1 MYSHPQLNPYLN
13 RFTTLWQDNANVKLE
28 FTCKDGNVIVN
39 LSHNVGG
46 IEKVPEAKRTHNPN
60 DENVLKKN
68 VSLSQ
73 IVRLK
78 KRAAERAAAEK
89 CDVEKAKCIAEE
101 AEKDAISAKMLH
113 EKTKCEAEKAKNEAE
128 ESRNEAEKAKLKA
141 EQVKTDAEQARGK
154 AEQAKREAKQAISEA
169 KQAISEAEQAKSEA
183 EEAKAEAEKAKSKAK
198 KAKRDSEKATSEAT
212 NVKRD
217 AEEAGADTS
226 YGLAEEPPVNCQ
238 QVDIQIKE
246 TGNTEQARS
255 AQIKNVKIGIDS
267 KTEALGPRKVGLF
280 LMSGKLKLN
289 CIEEDLEELQ
299 DNKVL

>member
-46 IEKVPEAKRTHNPN
+46 IEKVPKEITKHNPN

-101 AEKDAISAKMLH
+101 AEKDAMS
-113 EKTKCEAEKAKNEAE
+113 
-128 ESRNEAEKAKLKA
+128 AKLK
-141 EQVKTDAEQARGK
+141 
-154 AEQAKREAKQAISEA
+154 
-169 KQAISEAEQAKSEA
+169 
-183 EEAKAEAEKAKSKAK
+183 
-198 KAKRDSEKATSEAT
+198 
-212 NVKRD
+212 
-217 AEEAGADTS
+217 
-226 YGLAEEPPVNCQ
+226 
-238 QVDIQIKE
+238 
-246 TGNTEQARS
+246 
-255 AQIKNVKIGIDS
+255 
-267 KTEALGPRKVGLF
+267 
-280 LMSGKLKLN
+280 
-289 CIEEDLEELQ
+289 
-299 DNKVL
+299 